1 VCSRA
6 TRTLPRAVLTST
18 DTEPKRWSAL
28 QGQEE
33 NAVRIGKLAGV
44 TGLSRDALRFYEK
57 RGLIRSVRH
66 ANGYRDYPEETARLV
81 GYIRTAQSLGFS
93 LSEIG
98 EHLPALWSAQAPGPE
113 VAALLREKIGA
124 IDARI
129 GALTALRTE
138 LTARLNVVCPLRAAS
153 NV

>member
-1 VCSRA
+1 LRS
-6 TRTLPRAVLTST
+6 VLTST
-18 DTEPKRWSAL
+18 DAEPKRWSPL

-33 NAVRIGKLAGV
+33 NAVQIGRLAGV
-44 TGLSRDALRFYEK
+44 TGVSRDTLRFYEK

-66 ANGYRDYPEETARLV
+66 GNGYRDYPEETAQLV

-98 EHLPALWSAQAPGPE
+98 EHLPALWGAKAPGRD

-129 GALTALRTE
+129 GELTALRNE
-138 LTARLNVVCPLRAAS
+138 LAARLDVVCPFQTAS
-153 NV
+153 KN